1 MKPFKKAVLFLLLFS
16 FSMRTPAVFAEDE
29 ENKEKIEEITT
40 DSELAEAES
49 KLKEDPVNRDK
60 EILKMPIE
68 TPASVTGEKFNG
80 SGTVVDF
87 TTTGSKAFY
96 TVQTTDHSVYYIIID
111 LDKTESNVYFLSEIN
126 GEELSLSEVASKD
139 GSMNKESATE
149 TDNKVQK
156 VEKTEIIEQ
165 KAESATTTKT
175 PSKNN
180 WSFWVLLIGA
190 VILFSYQF
198 FFGKLKNLNPL
209 IKKKQLANTDEEIPN
224 EKEIYNEQF
233 VSEDDDDD
241 ES

>member
-1 MKPFKKAVLFLLLFS
+1 MKPFKKAVLFLLIFS

-126 GEELSLSEVASKD
+126 GEELSLSDVASKE
-139 GSMNKESATE
+139 GIMNKESATA
-149 TDNKVQK
+149 TDTNVQK

-165 KAESATTTKT
+165 EAEAATTTKI

-180 WSFWVLLIGA
+180 WSLWILLIVA
-190 VILFSYQF
+190 VILFGYQF

-233 VSEDDDDD
+233 VSEEDDDD

>member
-126 GEELSLSEVASKD
+126 GEELSLSDVASKE
-139 GSMNKESATE
+139 GIMNKESATA
-149 TDNKVQK
+149 TDTNVQK

-165 KAESATTTKT
+165 EAEAATTTKI

-180 WSFWVLLIGA
+180 WSLWILLIVA
-190 VILFSYQF
+190 VILFGYQF

-209 IKKKQLANTDEEIPN
+209 IKKKQLSNTNEEIPN

>member
-96 TVQTTDHSVYYIIID
+96 TVQTTDHSVFYIIID

-126 GEELSLSEVASKD
+126 GEELSLSDVASKE
-139 GSMNKESATE
+139 GIMNKESATA
-149 TDNKVQK
+149 TDTNVQK

-165 KAESATTTKT
+165 EAEAATTTKI

-180 WSFWVLLIGA
+180 WSLWILLIVA
-190 VILFSYQF
+190 VILFGYQF

-209 IKKKQLANTDEEIPN
+209 IKKKQLSNTNEEIPN

-233 VSEDDDDD
+233 VSEEDDDD

>member
-16 FSMRTPAVFAEDE
+16 FSMRTHAVFAEDE

-139 GSMNKESATE
+139 GSINKESATE

-165 KAESATTTKT
+165 KAEAATTTKT

-180 WSFWVLLIGA
+180 WSLWILLIVA
-190 VILFSYQF
+190 VILFGYQF

-209 IKKKQLANTDEEIPN
+209 IKKKQLANTNEEIPN

-233 VSEDDDDD
+233 VSEEDDND

>member
-1 MKPFKKAVLFLLLFS
+1 
-16 FSMRTPAVFAEDE
+16 
-29 ENKEKIEEITT
+29 
-40 DSELAEAES
+40 
-49 KLKEDPVNRDK
+49 VNRDK

-139 GSMNKESATE
+139 GSMNKESATA

-156 VEKTEIIEQ
+156 VEKTEIIE
-165 KAESATTTKT
+165 
-175 PSKNN
+175 PN
-180 WSFWVLLIGA
+180 LLLQRKHQVRTIGRFGFFSLVQSSYL
-190 VILFSYQF
+190 VINSSL
-198 FFGKLKNLNPL
+198 GN
-209 IKKKQLANTDEEIPN
+209 
-224 EKEIYNEQF
+224 
-233 VSEDDDDD
+233 
-241 ES
+241 

>member
-1 MKPFKKAVLFLLLFS
+1 MKPFKKAVLFLLIFS

-139 GSMNKESATE
+139 GSINKESATE

-209 IKKKQLANTDEEIPN
+209 IKKKQLSNTNEEIPN

-233 VSEDDDDD
+233 VSEEDDDD

>member
-126 GEELSLSEVASKD
+126 GEELSLSEVASKE
-139 GSMNKESATE
+139 GIINKESATA

-156 VEKTEIIEQ
+156 VEKTEEIEQ
-165 KAESATTTKT
+165 KAEAATTTKT

-180 WSFWVLLIGA
+180 WSLWILLIVA
-190 VILFSYQF
+190 VILFGYQF

-209 IKKKQLANTDEEIPN
+209 IKKKQLANTNEEIPN

-233 VSEDDDDD
+233 VSEEDDND

>member
-139 GSMNKESATE
+139 GSINKESATE

-180 WSFWVLLIGA
+180 WSLWILLIVA
-190 VILFSYQF
+190 VILFGYQF

-209 IKKKQLANTDEEIPN
+209 IKKKQLANTNEEIPN

-233 VSEDDDDD
+233 VSEEDDDD

>member
-1 MKPFKKAVLFLLLFS
+1 MKPFKKAVLFLLIFS

-96 TVQTTDHSVYYIIID
+96 TVQTTDHLVYYIIID

-139 GSMNKESATE
+139 GSINKESATE

-165 KAESATTTKT
+165 KAEATATTKT
-175 PSKNN
+175 SSKNN
-180 WSFWVLLIGA
+180 WSLWVLLIGA

>member
-139 GSMNKESATE
+139 GSINKESATE

-165 KAESATTTKT
+165 EAEAATTTKI

-180 WSFWVLLIGA
+180 WSLWILLIVA
-190 VILFSYQF
+190 VILFGYQF

-209 IKKKQLANTDEEIPN
+209 IKKKQLSNTNEEIPN

>member
-1 MKPFKKAVLFLLLFS
+1 MKPFKKAVLFLLIFS

-126 GEELSLSEVASKD
+126 GEELSLSDVASKE
-139 GSMNKESATE
+139 GIMNKESATA
-149 TDNKVQK
+149 TDTNVQK

-165 KAESATTTKT
+165 EAEAATTTKI

-180 WSFWVLLIGA
+180 WSLWILLIVA
-190 VILFSYQF
+190 VILFGYQF

-209 IKKKQLANTDEEIPN
+209 IKKKQLSNTNEEIPN

>member
-126 GEELSLSEVASKD
+126 GEELSLSDVASKE
-139 GSMNKESATE
+139 GIMNKESATA
-149 TDNKVQK
+149 TDTNVQK

-165 KAESATTTKT
+165 EAEAATTTKI

-180 WSFWVLLIGA
+180 WSLWILLIVA
-190 VILFSYQF
+190 VILFGYQF

-209 IKKKQLANTDEEIPN
+209 IKKKQLSNTNEEIPN

-233 VSEDDDDD
+233 VSEEDDDD